1 MRAQSLVYKLG
12 VRIRTLRKA
21 AGLTQEQLAEMA
33 DVSVNF
39 MGYVE
44 RGQRA
49 PSIKTLEQI
58 AQALNVLPKNLFEF
72 LDGEANE
79 LPYETLLVAL
89 RKCEP
94 DDLRALI
101 QIAKKLGSQS
111 SWEPQAGET
120 QSASEHLISTQVA
133 P

>member
-1 MRAQSLVYKLG
+1 MVRTQSLVYKLG

-21 AGLTQEQLAEMA
+21 AGLTQEQLAETA
-33 DVSVNF
+33 DISVNF

-58 AQALNVLPKNLFEF
+58 AQGLNVHPKDLFEF
-72 LDGEANE
+72 LEDESNE
-79 LPYETLLVAL
+79 LLYETLIAAL
-89 RKCEP
+89 RKCTS

-101 QIAKKLGSQS
+101 QIAKKLGGQS
-111 SWEPQAGET
+111 SEEPQVGEK
-120 QSASEHLISTQVA
+120 
-133 P
+133 

>member
-1 MRAQSLVYKLG
+1 MKTQSLAYKLG

-21 AGLTQEQLAEMA
+21 AGLTQEQLAEVA

-39 MGYVE
+39 IGYVE
-44 RGQRA
+44 RGQRT

-58 AQALNVLPKNLFEF
+58 TQALNVRPKDLFEF
-72 LDGEANE
+72 LEDESNE
-79 LPYETLLVAL
+79 LLYETLIAVL
-89 RKCEP
+89 RKCAP

-111 SWEPQAGET
+111 SDK
-120 QSASEHLISTQVA
+120 TQVEER
-133 P
+133 